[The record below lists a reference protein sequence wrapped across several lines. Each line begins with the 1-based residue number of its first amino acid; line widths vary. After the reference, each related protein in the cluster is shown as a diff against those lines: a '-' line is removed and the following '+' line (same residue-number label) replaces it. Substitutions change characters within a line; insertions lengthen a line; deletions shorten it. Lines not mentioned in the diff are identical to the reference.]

1 MPDDMVPI
9 VPFVAHVTERAE
21 ALPQGRIVYSNVGR
35 GESPIGAAVPS
46 LKFVLE
52 GEEVHEID
60 GRPHRVHAGQM
71 LFVDR
76 GAPYRALIRNSEGAR
91 GLCVYLPGTPQTGA
105 EDPLMGRALI
115 QPVDTP
121 LGRVLHD
128 TAFQL
133 HRAGRDGIDG
143 AFLLGTIRA
152 GLEETL
158 ISAGQRLHLLDVR
171 KATTRRE
178 ILNRLE
184 CARAYLHAHP
194 DRNVPLGELAT
205 AVGLSSFHL
214 ARYFSAA
221 FGVPPVRYHR
231 RLRLDHAAEAL
242 RRGEASVTEIAQRAG
257 YAELS
262 AFTHAFRREFG
273 TPPSGLRALEV

>member
-1 MPDDMVPI
+1 MHDVVVPI

-21 ALPQGRIVYSNVGR
+21 ALPQGRIVFSNVGR

-76 GAPYRALIRNSEGAR
+76 GTPYRALVRRSEGAR
-91 GLCVYLPGTPQTGA
+91 GLCVYLPGTPQPGV

-121 LGRVLHD
+121 LGHVLRD
-128 TAFQL
+128 IARQL
-133 HRAGRDGIDG
+133 HGDGRDGIDG
-143 AFLLGTIRA
+143 ALLLGHIRA

-158 ISAGQRLHLLDVR
+158 ASAGRRLHLLDVR
-171 KATTRRE
+171 KDSTRRE
-178 ILNRLE
+178 ILNRVE
-184 CARAYLHAHP
+184 VARAYLHEKP
-194 DRNVPLGELAT
+194 DRNVPLGELAS

-221 FGVPPVRYHR
+221 FGEPPARYHR
-231 RLRLDHAAEAL
+231 RLRLEHAAEAL
-242 RRGEASVTEIAQRAG
+242 RRGDASVTEIAQRAG

-262 AFTHAFRREFG
+262 AFTHAFRRQFG
-273 TPPSGLRALEV
+273 TPPSAIRAI

>member
-1 MPDDMVPI
+1 MHDVLVPI

-21 ALPQGRIVYSNVGR
+21 ALPQGRIVFSNVGR

-76 GAPYRALIRNSEGAR
+76 GAPYRALVRRSEGAR
-91 GLCVYLPGTPQTGA
+91 GLCVYLPGSAHAGT
-105 EDPLMGRALI
+105 EDPMMGRALI

-121 LGRVLHD
+121 LGHVMRDAALRLHKE
-128 TAFQL
+128 
-133 HRAGRDGIDG
+133 GRDGMDG
-143 AFLLGTIRA
+143 AFLLGQFRD
-152 GLEETL
+152 GLEATL
-158 ISAGQRLHLLDVR
+158 ISAGQRMHQLDVR
-171 KATTRRE
+171 KDSTRRE

-184 CARAYLHAHP
+184 IARAYLHAHP
-194 DRNVPLGELAT
+194 DRNVSLGELAT

-221 FGVPPVRYHR
+221 FDMPPVRYHR
-231 RLRLDHAAEAL
+231 RLRLEHAAQAL
-242 RRGEASVTEIAQRAG
+242 RRGDASVTEIAQRAG

-262 AFTHAFRREFG
+262 AFTHAFRRQFG
-273 TPPSGLRALEV
+273 TPPSGIRAS